1 MREDCRHFESR
12 TYGDDGEVA
21 RFCVLDLAPEAP
33 WRCPENCAK
42 YERSLIDKTFDPGT
56 LERPE
61 VEPEPDEDP
70 QAIADLLDDAED
82 IVNAVEADALS
93 ELDTQKRPRRWWQ
106 RRKRGDGDD
115 GPFRLSQR

>member
-1 MREDCRHFESR
+1 MREEARR
-12 TYGDDGEVA
+12 RVRLIVA
-21 RFCVLDLAPEAP
+21 RRPQWAAMLKEAG
-33 WRCPENCAK
+33 
-42 YERSLIDKTFDPGT
+42 F
-56 LERPE
+56 E
-61 VEPEPDEDP
+61 VFYVKVG
-70 QAIADLLDDAED
+70 LDDAED